1 MNGQVYL
8 DHNASTPVHPEVV
21 EAMLP
26 YFSERFGNP
35 SSVHGF
41 GREAREGLETAREQV
56 AHFLRVGKDE
66 VVFTSGGTESDNMA
80 VKGVAMARRQGHI
93 ITSKI
98 EHHAVLRAVE
108 TLESQGFAATYL
120 DVDGYGMVDPDALR
134 RAIRPDTILISIMH
148 ANSEI
153 GTIQPARQLGAVARE
168 HRIPFHRDRG
178 QTFGKA
184 PIALDAFNI
193 DMLSFSGH
201 KIYGPKGV
209 AGLYIRKGTKMVSLQ
224 HGGEHERRR
233 RAGTENVA
241 GIAGFGKAV
250 EIRGRDMAAEGKRLV
265 ELRERLWQGLSR
277 RVPEVRLNGHPTER
291 VPGTCNVCFRHVESE
306 SIVLG
311 LDLKGIGVSAGSACT
326 SGNVEPSYVL
336 VAMGVPVEWAMGAV
350 RHSLGRS
357 TTAQDI
363 DYVVDSTEPVVA
375 KLGSAIPVRACGR
388 PSRARRC
395 STARRSS
402 TISGIRGTRGGCGI
416 PMGSG
421 RVS

>member
-1 MNGQVYL
+1 MNRQVYL

-153 GTIQPARQLGAVARE
+153 GTIQPARQLGAIARE
-168 HRIPFHRDRG
+168 HGIPFHMDAV
-178 QTFGKA
+178 QTFGKV
-184 PIALDAFNI
+184 PIDLDAFNI

-209 AGLYIRKGTKMVSLQ
+209 AGLYIRKGTKMVSIQ

-241 GIAGFGKAV
+241 GIVGFGKAI
-250 EIRGRDMAAEGKRLV
+250 EIRGRDMVEEGRRLT
-265 ELRERLWQGLSR
+265 ELRERLWEGLSR
-277 RVPEVRLNGHPTER
+277 RIPEVRLNGHPTER

-350 RHSLGRS
+350 RHSLGRG

-363 DYVVDSTEPVVA
+363 DYVVDATEPLVA
-375 KLGSAIPVRACGR
+375 KLRSAMPVRA
-388 PSRARRC
+388 
-395 STARRSS
+395 
-402 TISGIRGTRGGCGI
+402 
-416 PMGSG
+416 
-421 RVS
+421 

>member
-1 MNGQVYL
+1 MNRQVYL

-56 AHFLRVGKDE
+56 AHFLRVGKE
-66 VVFTSGGTESDNMA
+66 EIVFTSGGTESDNMA
-80 VKGVAMARRQGHI
+80 VKGVAMARGRGHI
-93 ITSKI
+93 ITSRI

-108 TLESQGFAATYL
+108 TLETQGFAATYL

-134 RAIRPDTILISIMH
+134 RAIRPDTILISLMH

-153 GTIQPARQLGAVARE
+153 GTIQPARQLGAIARE
-168 HRIPFHRDRG
+168 RGIPFHMDAV
-178 QTFGKA
+178 QTFGKV
-184 PIALDAFNI
+184 PIDLDAFNI
-193 DMLSFSGH
+193 DMLSFSSH

-241 GIAGFGKAV
+241 GIVGFGKAV
-250 EIRGRDMAAEGKRLV
+250 EIRGRDMVEEGQRLTG
-265 ELRERLWQGLSR
+265 LRDRLWEGLKA

-363 DYVVDSTEPVVA
+363 DYVLDSTEPLVA
-375 KLGSAIPVRACGR
+375 KLRSAMPVRA
-388 PSRARRC
+388 
-395 STARRSS
+395 
-402 TISGIRGTRGGCGI
+402 
-416 PMGSG
+416 
-421 RVS
+421 

>member
-1 MNGQVYL
+1 MNRQVYL

-21 EAMLP
+21 AAMLP

-56 AHFLRVGKDE
+56 AHFLRVGKEE

-93 ITSKI
+93 ITSRI
-98 EHHAVLRAVE
+98 EHHAVLRAVQ
-108 TLESQGFAATYL
+108 TLESQGFPATYL
-120 DVDGYGMVDPDALR
+120 DVDGHGQVDPDALR
-134 RAIRPDTILISIMH
+134 RAIRPDTILITIMH

-153 GTIQPARQLGAVARE
+153 GTIQPARELGAIARE
-168 HRIPFHRDRG
+168 HNIPFHMDAV
-178 QTFGKA
+178 QTFGKV
-184 PIALDAFNI
+184 PIDLDAFNI

-209 AGLYIRKGTKMVSLQ
+209 AGLYIRKGTKMVSIQ

-241 GIAGFGKAV
+241 GIVGFGKAV
-250 EIRGRDMAAEGKRLV
+250 EIRGRDMAEEAQRLTG
-265 ELRERLWQGLSR
+265 LRDRLWQGLER
-277 RVPEVRLNGHPTER
+277 RVPEVRLNGHPTRR

-336 VAMGVPVEWAMGAV
+336 VAMGVPLDWAMGAV

-357 TTAQDI
+357 TTAADI
-363 DYVVDSTEPVVA
+363 DYVLDSTEPLVA
-375 KLGSAIPVRACGR
+375 KLRSAMPARA
-388 PSRARRC
+388 
-395 STARRSS
+395 
-402 TISGIRGTRGGCGI
+402 
-416 PMGSG
+416 
-421 RVS
+421 

>member
-1 MNGQVYL
+1 MNRQVYL

-153 GTIQPARQLGAVARE
+153 GTIQPARQLGAIARE
-168 HRIPFHRDRG
+168 HGIPFHMDAV
-178 QTFGKA
+178 QTFGKV
-184 PIALDAFNI
+184 PIDLDAFNI

-209 AGLYIRKGTKMVSLQ
+209 AGLHIRKGTKMVSIQ

-241 GIAGFGKAV
+241 GIVGFGKAV
-250 EIRGRDMAAEGKRLV
+250 EIRGRDMVEEGRRLT
-265 ELRERLWQGLSR
+265 ELRERLWEGLSR
-277 RVPEVRLNGHPTER
+277 RIPEVRLNGHPTER

-363 DYVVDSTEPVVA
+363 DYVVDSTEPLVA
-375 KLGSAIPVRACGR
+375 KLRSAMPVRA
-388 PSRARRC
+388 
-395 STARRSS
+395 
-402 TISGIRGTRGGCGI
+402 
-416 PMGSG
+416 
-421 RVS
+421 

>member
-1 MNGQVYL
+1 MNRQVYL

-153 GTIQPARQLGAVARE
+153 GTIQPARQLGAIARE
-168 HRIPFHRDRG
+168 HGIPFHMDAV
-178 QTFGKA
+178 QTFGKV
-184 PIALDAFNI
+184 PIDLDAFNI

-209 AGLYIRKGTKMVSLQ
+209 AGLYIRKGTKMVSIQ

-241 GIAGFGKAV
+241 GIVGFGKAI
-250 EIRGRDMAAEGKRLV
+250 ELRGRDMVEEGRRLT
-265 ELRERLWQGLSR
+265 ELRERLWEGLSR
-277 RVPEVRLNGHPTER
+277 RIPEVRLNGHPTER

-350 RHSLGRS
+350 RHSLGRGTS
-357 TTAQDI
+357 AQDI
-363 DYVVDSTEPVVA
+363 DYVVDSTEPLVA
-375 KLGSAIPVRACGR
+375 KLRSAMPVRA
-388 PSRARRC
+388 
-395 STARRSS
+395 
-402 TISGIRGTRGGCGI
+402 
-416 PMGSG
+416 
-421 RVS
+421 